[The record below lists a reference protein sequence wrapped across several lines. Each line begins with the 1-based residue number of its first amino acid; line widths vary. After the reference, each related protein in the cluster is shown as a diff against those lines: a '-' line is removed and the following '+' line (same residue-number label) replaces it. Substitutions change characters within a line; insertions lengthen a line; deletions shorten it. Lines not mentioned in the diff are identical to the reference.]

1 MWITYHSLLKIHSLT
16 KIIRVI
22 QQRCFARNLTVLFA
36 ELKDKESSLT
46 IIKVNLRFR
55 QLRLNYIN
63 NWKKAKEEHLRL
75 VTTAIRVGVIAKADD
90 EVYVLSIMKIY
101 SYFSSV
107 FSTEPKKFEL
117 LKISAVMKLFW
128 KSLPPCKNGRE
139 EDNSFFR
146 SVLIASCCFQEKNIK
161 FSEVALASVHCNCL
175 ISSCLMIAWRSRP
188 WNATNTTAVVYFLIE
203 KSNWNTYYQVY
214 ENNWL
219 WSC

>member
-75 VTTAIRVGVIAKADD
+75 VTTAIRVGVIAKTDD

-101 SYFSSV
+101 SYFSC
-107 FSTEPKKFEL
+107 FLYWAKKVRAVKNICRDVVI
-117 LKISAVMKLFW
+117 LKI
-128 KSLPPCKNGRE
+128 
-139 EDNSFFR
+139 
-146 SVLIASCCFQEKNIK
+146 I
-161 FSEVALASVHCNCL
+161 
-175 ISSCLMIAWRSRP
+175 
-188 WNATNTTAVVYFLIE
+188 TTMQ
-203 KSNWNTYYQVY
+203 KW
-214 ENNWL
+214 
-219 WSC
+219 

>member
-1 MWITYHSLLKIHSLT
+1 MWFQGSRICLWTATSLLISMSRLDGWILLKKITKHILHYFRKVFRIARKTSLAWSIWEKLWITYHSLLKIHSLT

-75 VTTAIRVGVIAKADD
+75 VTTAIRVGVIAKTDD

-117 LKISAVMKLFW
+117 LNISAVM
-128 KSLPPCKNGRE
+128 
-139 EDNSFFR
+139 
-146 SVLIASCCFQEKNIK
+146 
-161 FSEVALASVHCNCL
+161 
-175 ISSCLMIAWRSRP
+175 
-188 WNATNTTAVVYFLIE
+188 
-203 KSNWNTYYQVY
+203 
-214 ENNWL
+214 
-219 WSC
+219 